1 MSKAESRKSEKRGRI
16 TDAAVAVFAERGFHA
31 ARVSDIARRAGVA
44 DGTIYLYF
52 KNKEDLL
59 LCIFEDQMDLL
70 RSGLDETLQ
79 GVDDPMER
87 IRRFAT
93 YHFRMVREH
102 RNVAEVLQVELRLS
116 TKFIKD
122 YRPQRLWDY
131 LGVFAECVR
140 DGQEQGLIRPEVVP
154 FSTMWAFFG
163 ALDQIGMQWVL
174 ARNKDKFNLDQAA
187 LDVAEIFIRGMA
199 THPNSSSQ

>member
-1 MSKAESRKSEKRGRI
+1 MGRAEARKSEKRGRI
-16 TDAAVAVFAERGFHA
+16 TEAAIAVFAERGFHA

-59 LCIFEDQMDLL
+59 LSIFEEQMDRLS
-70 RSGLDETLQ
+70 SGLAEVLE
-79 GVDDPMER
+79 GVDDPRER
-87 IRRFAT
+87 IRRFAS
-93 YHFRMVREH
+93 YHFEMVREH

-122 YRPQRLWDY
+122 YRPQKLWDY
-131 LGVFAECVR
+131 LGVFADCVR
-140 DGQEQGLIRPEVVP
+140 QGQEQGLIRPEVDP

-174 ARNKDKFNLDQAA
+174 ARKKQKFNLDKAA

-199 THPNSSSQ
+199 VEST

>member
-59 LCIFEDQMDLL
+59 LSIFEDQMDLL

-79 GVDDPMER
+79 GIEDPRER

-131 LGVFAECVR
+131 LGVFAQCVR
-140 DGQEQGLIRPEVVP
+140 QGQEQGLFRPEIVP

-199 THPNSSSQ
+199 VDSSQ

>member
-1 MSKAESRKSEKRGRI
+1 MGRAEARKSEKRGRI
-16 TDAAVAVFAERGFHA
+16 TEAAIAVFAERGFHV

-59 LCIFEDQMDLL
+59 LSIFEEQMDRLS
-70 RSGLDETLQ
+70 SGLAEVLE
-79 GVDDPMER
+79 GVDDPRER
-87 IRRFAT
+87 IRRFAS
-93 YHFRMVREH
+93 YHFEMVREH

-122 YRPQRLWDY
+122 YRPQKLWDY
-131 LGVFAECVR
+131 LGVFADCVR
-140 DGQEQGLIRPEVVP
+140 QGQEQGLIRPEVDP

-174 ARNKDKFNLDQAA
+174 ARKKQKFNLDKAA

-199 THPNSSSQ
+199 VEST